1 VAVKYIVF
9 GDLCQFTLCTH
20 GQTDTAATFHT
31 VRVGTSQACF
41 QNDICSISSTYVNVY
56 FNNQLFI
63 VASIHT
69 SITSWTDR
77 HSGYFSY
84 TFCSVSKPQTFRV
97 TMYRD
102 TDLPLT
108 FAVLYPHSA
117 VFVCLG
123 YVIVRLMIAV
133 SETRTSSSEYGRD
146 RKDT

>member
-1 VAVKYIVF
+1 MSMAMY
-9 GDLCQFTLCTH
+9 
-20 GQTDTAATFHT
+20 
-31 VRVGTSQACF
+31 VRESRGCEIHCF
-41 QNDICSISSTYVNVY
+41 RRPV
-56 FNNQLFI
+56 
-63 VASIHT
+63 SIHFVYT
-69 SITSWTDR
+69 WTDR

-97 TMYRD
+97 TMYRG
-102 TDLPLT
+102 TYLPLT
-108 FAVLYPHSA
+108 FRVLYPHLA